1 MTGRLLSKSSP
12 LRGLLCYRKR
22 TGAGV
27 AVIVKLRHYFIPFVF
42 TLIDLTKKKFAL
54 VPSKCAHYVKKKLV
68 KLHHDNSFFFF
79 VHSCDVSRVLEEKK
93 CKFGSP
99 LGLYGLSRGGRKTK
113 AGLCRQSSLPGEKS
127 HYWGQRT
134 QFSSIKTVKKLFL
147 LTYRAVKCQ
156 LAS

>member
-1 MTGRLLSKSSP
+1 MTGKLLSKSSP

-42 TLIDLTKKKFAL
+42 TLFDLTKKSLLWYQVNARTT
-54 VPSKCAHYVKKKLV
+54 SKKKLV

-134 QFSSIKTVKKLFL
+134 QFSSIKTVKKLF
-147 LTYRAVKCQ
+147 A
-156 LAS
+156 